1 MQQRSVPEVPDVH
14 LQAWRALLNAHAA
27 VVARIEAALAAEELP
42 PLSWYDVLWTLYRA
56 PGRRLRMGE
65 LADGLTISRSTF
77 TRLADRLEGAG
88 LLRREAHPTD
98 RRGQLA
104 VLTPAG
110 RRMLRRMWPVY
121 ARELEATVVGAL
133 SEQEAAALAALLAAV
148 RKSAG

>member
-1 MQQRSVPEVPDVH
+1 MQQHSSPRVPEAH

-27 VVARIEAALAAEELP
+27 VVSRIEAALAAAGLP
-42 PLSWYDVLWTLYRA
+42 PLSWYDVLWALYRA
-56 PGRRLRMGE
+56 PERRLRMGE
-65 LADGLTISRSTF
+65 VADGLTINRSTF
-77 TRLADRLEGAG
+77 TRLADRLERAG

-98 RRGQLA
+98 RRGQVA

-133 SEQEAAALAALLAAV
+133 SEQDAGSLAALLAAV
-148 RKSAG
+148 RDSAR